1 MSEFGNFCLLL
12 ALCLSVYSIFAALIG
27 AWLKQHRIVRSAEHA
42 AIAASGTITLAVVT
56 LLYLL
61 VTSDFSVSHVAN
73 ASNRDLPVFYKVAA
87 LWGAHDG
94 SMLLWVFVTSI
105 FSGVVIYQNRYRFRD
120 MMPYVVAVLMVDL
133 SFFLTLNLF
142 LSNPFNRLV
151 RVFPNGTLQQY
162 IPADGRGLNPL
173 LQYWAMVIHP
183 PILYMGF
190 IGFVVPFAFAM
201 AALMTKQLG
210 DAWIRTTRR
219 WTLVPWLFLGT
230 GLMLGGKWAYVVLG
244 WGGYWGWDPVENSS
258 LMPWLTGTAFLH
270 SVIVQERK
278 GMLKVWNVLLVVVTY
293 LLGVFG
299 TFITR
304 SGVVS
309 SVHAFA
315 DSQLG
320 KYFLVYMVV
329 VLGASLYLII
339 DRLPFLKSERPLD
352 SVLSRESAFLF
363 NNLLLLV
370 ACFAVFWG
378 TMFPVLSEWVQGS
391 KITVG
396 PPFFNNVNIPIGLFL
411 LFLTGVGPLFA
422 WRKTSLESLKKAFLW
437 PVILSAALCLALLA
451 ARLDRFYVVVC
462 LTLCMFVT
470 VTIVEEFYKA
480 ARIRMK
486 NASENFLLAITNL
499 TLKNKRRYGG
509 YIVHFAI
516 VLIFIGLSG
525 NAFNRESSALLT
537 PGEQMQ
543 IGDYTLRMVDY
554 QEGETP
560 NYQYGEP
567 IIEAYKGG
575 KLIRTMKPEKRVY
588 KTGEGQSTTVVSL
601 HSTPIE
607 DLYLVYAGPSNDGR
621 KFEIKAHVNPL
632 VFWVW
637 LGAAVMFFGTVITL
651 LPDRKGAFA
660 SARILSGEGLKI
672 EEPVGISK

>member
-12 ALCLSVYSIFAALIG
+12 ALCLSVYAIFASLIG

-42 AIAASGTITLAVVT
+42 AIASCFSIAMALVSI
-56 LLYLL
+56 LYLL
-61 VTSDFSVSHVAN
+61 ITSDFSVSHVAN
-73 ASNRDLPVFYKVAA
+73 ASNRDLPLFYKIAA

-94 SMLLWVFVTSI
+94 SMLLWVFITSV
-105 FSGVVIYQNRYRFRD
+105 FSAIVIYQNRYRFRD

-133 SFFLTLNLF
+133 SFFLALNLF

-151 RVFPNGTLQQY
+151 RVFPNGTLQAFT
-162 IPADGRGLNPL
+162 PLDGRGLNPL

-190 IGFVVPFAFAM
+190 IGFVVPFAFAIG
-201 AALMTKQLG
+201 ALATKQLG

-219 WTLVPWLFLGT
+219 WTLVPWLLLGT

-278 GMLKVWNVLLVVVTY
+278 GMLKVWNVLLIVATY

-320 KYFLVYMVV
+320 KYFLVYMVAI
-329 VLGASLYLII
+329 LAGSLYLMI
-339 DRLPFLKSERPLD
+339 DRLQFLKSEQPLD

-422 WRKTSLESLKKAFLW
+422 WRKTSLASLKKAFLW
-437 PVILSAALCLALLA
+437 PTILSAIVCVALLA
-451 ARLDRFYVVVC
+451 ARLDNFYVIVC

-480 ARIRMK
+480 SRIRMK
-486 NASENFLLAITNL
+486 NAGENFLMAVTNL

-516 VLIFIGLSG
+516 VLIFIGLTG
-525 NAFNRESSALLT
+525 NAFNKESSAFLV

-543 IGDYTLRMVDY
+543 IGRYTLKMVDY
-554 QEGETP
+554 QEGDTP
-560 NYQYGEP
+560 NYQYGMP
-567 IIEAYKGG
+567 VIQAYKDGR
-575 KLIRTMKPEKRVY
+575 LIRTMKPEKRVY

-607 DLYLVYAGPSNDGR
+607 DLYLVFAGPSNDGQR
-621 KFEIKAHVNPL
+621 FEIKAHVNPL

-637 LGAAVMFFGTVITL
+637 LGAAVMFFGTIITL

-660 SARILSGEGLKI
+660 SARILSGESLKL
-672 EEPVGISK
+672 EEPVSVSR